1 MFQTPIERKRR
12 KRVTYQPFIVKDE
25 TKRNIIVFLVS
36 LFSPLAA
43 FNWLRG
49 LTVQMFC
56 RLLLFSHLR
65 FVDSA
70 AFVTM
75 RRDALRPNVSL
86 FDASYFRERMLSV
99 AYIRPFRS
107 SHCFSFFN
115 FRFVIFL
122 SVFPFRFSCYSHDNA
137 LRHSINLSLTP
148 SSLPAVR
155 FSIPSGYYEIW
166 KLQLWLTVFQM

>member
-1 MFQTPIERKRR
+1 MLQTPIERKRW
-12 KRVTYQPFIVKDE
+12 KRVTYQPFIVKDK

-75 RRDALRPNVSL
+75 RRDATRRDATRCGQTFRYSTRRISGRECYLSRTFVHFVPRIVFLSSVFVSL
-86 FDASYFRERMLSV
+86 F
-99 AYIRPFRS
+99 
-107 SHCFSFFN
+107 FFQ
-115 FRFVIFL
+115 F
-122 SVFPFRFSCYSHDNA
+122 FPFVLVA
-137 LRHSINLSLTP
+137 TLTIM
-148 SSLPAVR
+148 LFVTR
-155 FSIPSGYYEIW
+155 
-166 KLQLWLTVFQM
+166 

>member
-1 MFQTPIERKRR
+1 MLQTPIERKRR

-75 RRDALRPNVSL
+75 RRDAVRPNVSL
-86 FDASYFRERMLSV
+86 FDASYFREKMLSV

-107 SHCFSFFN
+107 SYCFSFFN

-137 LRHSINLSLTP
+137 LRHSINLSPL
-148 SSLPAVR
+148 SLPVVR
-155 FSIPSGYYEIW
+155 FSIPNGHYEIW

>member
-1 MFQTPIERKRR
+1 MLQTPIERKRW

-75 RRDALRPNVSL
+75 RRDATRRG
-86 FDASYFRERMLSV
+86 A
-99 AYIRPFRS
+99 AK
-107 SHCFSFFN
+107 
-115 FRFVIFL
+115 RFVIRRV
-122 SVFPFRFSCYSHDNA
+122 VFPGENAICRVHSSISFLALFFFLQFSFRYFSFSF
-137 LRHSINLSLTP
+137 SLS
-148 SSLPAVR
+148 
-155 FSIPSGYYEIW
+155 F
-166 KLQLWLTVFQM
+166 